1 MRQNL
6 STTLPNLAQRYYY
19 MHTPFT
25 AQRVPLH
32 QSSVV
37 LARPHQVV
45 LVRKV
50 RRVPPAAVLCFRV
63 AEVDDQVT
71 LFDLRAVSSWRSRL
85 DVKEGSFLR
94 QPTYLPSTSFSFQCL
109 QHCLT
114 FLEMIRK
121 ILYKIHWLPANIWD
135 FPLVWPNSSK
145 CLKKKCRS

>member
-1 MRQNL
+1 
-6 STTLPNLAQRYYY
+6 

-71 LFDLRAVSSWRSRL
+71 LFDLRAVSSLAFTTRR
-85 DVKEGSFLR
+85 EGGVISQATNL
-94 QPTYLPSTSFSFQCL
+94 PT
-109 QHCLT
+109 
-114 FLEMIRK
+114 
-121 ILYKIHWLPANIWD
+121 
-135 FPLVWPNSSK
+135 
-145 CLKKKCRS
+145 